1 MPIYEVRQN
10 SLIPVSAT
18 SFETERLSERGDIQ
32 RLLKEQIE
40 CLEEGLMVLAEEFS
54 DWQDSSRRIDLLCLD
69 AEANLVVVELKR
81 TADGGH
87 MELQAIRYAA
97 MVSKMTFDQAVDA
110 HARYRAT
117 TIGTIDEDAA
127 RREILG
133 FLQWREP
140 IEGSFAQATRIILAS
155 ADFSKELTTSVMWL
169 RDQDIDIRCVRLKP
183 YRLEDGRVLMD
194 IQQLIPLPEAADFTT
209 QIGVK
214 RLAERQGEAERH
226 QLRRRWWSMLIAN
239 PAAHLHAHLSTTPTT
254 WISVTSGVPGLSFNY
269 VVWEDECGAELYIDK
284 GRGNEDANTAI
295 FDLLQ
300 AQQEAI
306 EADFH
311 GDGRFPADLLWE
323 RLDNRR
329 ACRIRVTVP
338 GGIRSP
344 DEEWEQSQ
352 ARVVD
357 GMNRL
362 HRALMPRLRA
372 LSR

>member
-10 SLIPVSAT
+10 GLTPVSAT
-18 SFETERLSERGDIQ
+18 SFENERLRERSDIQ
-32 RLLKEQIE
+32 RLLREQIE

-54 DWQDSSRRIDLLCLD
+54 DWQDSNRRIDLLCLD
-69 AEANLVVVELKR
+69 TDANLVVVELKR

-97 MVSKMTFDQAVDA
+97 MVSRMTFDQAVEV

-117 TIGTIDEDAA
+117 SVGSVDEDAA

-169 RDQDIDIRCVRLKP
+169 QDRAIDIRCVRLKP
-183 YRLEDGRVLMD
+183 YRLEDGRVLVD

-214 RLAERQGEAERH
+214 RLAERRGEAERH

-239 PAAHLHAHLSTTPTT
+239 PAAHLHAHLNTTPLR
-254 WISVTSGVPGLSFNY
+254 PRRRCRLRPQA
-269 VVWEDECGAELYIDK
+269 GA
-284 GRGNEDANTAI
+284 
-295 FDLLQ
+295 
-300 AQQEAI
+300 
-306 EADFH
+306 
-311 GDGRFPADLLWE
+311 
-323 RLDNRR
+323 
-329 ACRIRVTVP
+329 VP
-338 GGIRSP
+338 GGRCGLGAGDPAAGLGRPPEGPRSRCGGDP
-344 DEEWEQSQ
+344 
-352 ARVVD
+352 ARPGPQV
-357 GMNRL
+357 
-362 HRALMPRLRA
+362 PR
-372 LSR
+372 